1 MNNKI
6 RHYIILVYFFTSFVV
21 IDFLQS
27 LTFLFYLK
35 VVVIDVLVLGIMF
48 GVMLDMQEFL

>member
-21 IDFLQS
+21 IDFIQS